1 MAFRGYR
8 QMAGFDAAVPRRCG
22 PLKGALGVFLAAL
35 LIVGVPLA
43 AEGHGRKAVPSD
55 PARLAQY
62 RTGLSAYLNRDYAK
76 ALEAWRPLAERQTES
91 SAVQL
96 FLGFMHAGGLGLAKD
111 PAAAAG
117 WYRRAAEQD
126 NMLAQ
131 IRLGFIYR
139 RGEGVVQDPV
149 QAYLWASLAARQDS
163 HVQKVAQALQEA
175 LAAEMTPAEIEQ
187 AKRLT
192 DAWVETHRK
201 TE

>member
-175 LAAEMTPAEIEQ
+175 LAAEMTPAEIGE
-187 AKRLT
+187 AKRLA
-192 DAWVETHRK
+192 DAWAEAHRK